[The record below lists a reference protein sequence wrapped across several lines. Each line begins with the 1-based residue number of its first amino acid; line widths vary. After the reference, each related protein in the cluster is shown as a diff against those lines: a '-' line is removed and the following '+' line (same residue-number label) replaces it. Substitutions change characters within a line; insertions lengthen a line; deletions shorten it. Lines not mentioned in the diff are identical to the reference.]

1 MCNGISSLF
10 VQLFTV
16 QLNLFGGLTATD
28 AAFSDSVLNCRKGW
42 ERIYFS
48 PCHCEL
54 TFSTWTVWMPTV
66 WELHFYIWGP
76 IKWLLDKLPISQII
90 IGTLHK
96 CFGKGCCG
104 GNVNQFLHTY
114 SDIQTHYRRIIS
126 VRFAPGAQDA
136 CFLMRLNS
144 KLFLANWISIHT
156 DLYWLVDLSRPE
168 LF

>member
-54 TFSTWTVWMPTV
+54 TFST
-66 WELHFYIWGP
+66 
-76 IKWLLDKLPISQII
+76 
-90 IGTLHK
+90 
-96 CFGKGCCG
+96 
-104 GNVNQFLHTY
+104 
-114 SDIQTHYRRIIS
+114 
-126 VRFAPGAQDA
+126 
-136 CFLMRLNS
+136 
-144 KLFLANWISIHT
+144 
-156 DLYWLVDLSRPE
+156 
-168 LF
+168 